1 MCVHLLETARKTVPS
16 AAQSAACSPNST
28 VGSVTPIFNRLVAM
42 VTYTR
47 IVKIKLLCTIAFET
61 VVTLSIAFA
70 IATSFLVLVTC

>member
-1 MCVHLLETARKTVPS
+1 MCAHLLETARQTVPS

-28 VGSVTPIFNRLVAM
+28 VGSVTPIFNRLVAI

-47 IVKIKLLCTIAFET
+47 IVKIKLPCTIALET

-70 IATSFLVLVTC
+70 IATSVLVLVTC